1 MEVAMRTKLVGLLIG
16 LGLAAVVAPALACE
30 YGTSAS
36 NQSSTQQQTAD
47 SQPAAQ
53 SGTN

>member
-1 MEVAMRTKLVGLLIG
+1 MRTKLIGLLIG
-16 LGLAAVVAPALACE
+16 LGLAAVVVPALACS

-36 NQSSTQQQTAD
+36 NQSSTQPQTAD
-47 SQPAAQ
+47 SQPSAQ

>member
-1 MEVAMRTKLVGLLIG
+1 MRIKLIGLLIG
-16 LGLAAVVAPALACE
+16 FGLAAVVAPALACS

-36 NQSSTQQQTAD
+36 NQSSTQQTAA
-47 SQPAAQ
+47 SQPPAQ